1 VLQGCIPTTADWP
14 NLPYTRMVIDETLR
28 LYPPAWITNRRAI
41 EDDIICGYRI
51 PADAIVSISPY
62 VTHRDPTLWE
72 NPEGFDPERFAPERS
87 AGRPHYAYFP
97 FGGGPRQCI
106 GKGFAL
112 MEATLV
118 LALLAQR
125 FDLYLVPGRRVET
138 LAMAT
143 LRPRHGM
150 WMTAHPR

>member
-1 VLQGCIPTTADWP
+1 MKNPAKVVVAGGGIGGLTAAIA
-14 NLPYTRMVIDETLR
+14 L
-28 LYPPAWITNRRAI
+28 RRAGF
-41 EDDIICGYRI
+41 E
-51 PADAIVSISPY
+51 VS
-62 VTHRDPTLWE
+62 V
-72 NPEGFDPERFAPERS
+72 FERA

-125 FDLYLVPGRRVET
+125 SALCTSCPAAGSRRRRWPRCGR
-138 LAMAT
+138 AT
-143 LRPRHGM
+143 VCR
-150 WMTAHPR
+150 

>member
-1 VLQGCIPTTADWP
+1 
-14 NLPYTRMVIDETLR
+14 MVVDETLR

-41 EDDIICGYRI
+41 RDDAICGYRI

-62 VTHRDPTLWE
+62 VTQRDPTLWE
-72 NPEGFDPERFAPERS
+72 NPEGFDPGRFAPER
-87 AGRPHYAYFP
+87 AAVRPHYAYFP

-112 MEATLV
+112 MEAMLI
-118 LALLAQR
+118 LALMAQR
-125 FDLYLVPGRRVET
+125 YELHLVPGSRVET
-138 LAMAT
+138 VAMAT
-143 LRPRHGM
+143 LRPRYGM